1 MQGVTSFFSSVPLE
15 NSGEGSDG
23 WVEIASPRVKLEGEL
38 IDVGLGQT
46 HSVKKRS
53 IKYWDDHC

>member
-15 NSGEGSDG
+15 NSGEDSDG
-23 WVEIASPRVKLEGEL
+23 WAEIASPRVKLEGEL